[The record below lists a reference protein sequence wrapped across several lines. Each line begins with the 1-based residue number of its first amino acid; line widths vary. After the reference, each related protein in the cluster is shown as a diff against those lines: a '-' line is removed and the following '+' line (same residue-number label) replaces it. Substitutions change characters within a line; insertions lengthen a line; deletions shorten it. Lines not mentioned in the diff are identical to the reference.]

1 MVAIQRRLDQSV
13 QRTLRWIFV
22 LLGGLAII
30 AFAAWVAFGQFQIA
44 MLNTVY
50 DDRVVPLRSL
60 ALIADTINVRIPGRY
75 HSGEYEAEASPT
87 PADDWAQIEA
97 LWRAYMLTYLTPKE
111 ATLAAQ
117 ARTSLDDLRE
127 RLLDVGL
134 DRSLGTGHDG
144 AYYVHALR
152 IFNERFTAL
161 YELQVDVA
169 LENLN
174 RARTVTHWAIV
185 LAALALVLMLLLA
198 MLALKVISQRVIA
211 PVEWV
216 ARSLQRLAEGD
227 VVLQQPR
234 FPLSAEFSELLDQMN
249 RVRQFLG
256 QRQQLLEEEQAAS
269 QRLRDTQTELVEA
282 EKLASLGSLV
292 AGVAHELNTPLGVS
306 VEVASSLEEKRKRF
320 ALALAEGGIKRSM
333 LEGFLADVQ
342 QASELLTQNLAR
354 AAGLVRSFKQVS
366 VDRAGSQRRRFDLA
380 RTLDEVLASLRPS
393 LRGKGIAVHLQVPAG
408 IALDS
413 YPGALG
419 QVVTNLINN
428 AAVHA
433 FGDEE
438 PDPAHARCVS
448 LVCFEAAPGLIG
460 LRVSDN
466 GNGMSEEVLSRVFE
480 PFFTTRLGHGGSGL
494 GMAIVHNIVVGLLG
508 GRLQVRSEPGAGT
521 SIDIQL
527 PPSAPQRDH
536 THDSQEA
543 VIYAVH

>member
-1 MVAIQRRLDQSV
+1 MAV
-13 QRTLRWIFV
+13 
-22 LLGGLAII
+22 
-30 AFAAWVAFGQFQIA
+30 
-44 MLNTVY
+44 
-50 DDRVVPLRSL
+50 
-60 ALIADTINVRIPGRY
+60 
-75 HSGEYEAEASPT
+75 
-87 PADDWAQIEA
+87 
-97 LWRAYMLTYLTPKE
+97 
-111 ATLAAQ
+111 
-117 ARTSLDDLRE
+117 
-127 RLLDVGL
+127 
-134 DRSLGTGHDG
+134 
-144 AYYVHALR
+144 
-152 IFNERFTAL
+152 
-161 YELQVDVA
+161 
-169 LENLN
+169 
-174 RARTVTHWAIV
+174 
-185 LAALALVLMLLLA
+185 
-198 MLALKVISQRVIA
+198 
-211 PVEWV
+211 
-216 ARSLQRLAEGD
+216 
-227 VVLQQPR
+227 QQPR
-234 FPLSAEFSELLDQMN
+234 FPLSAEFSELLDQMH

-320 ALALAEGGIKRSM
+320 ASALAEGGIKRSM
-333 LEGFLADVQ
+333 LEAFLADVQ
-342 QASELLTQNLAR
+342 QASDLLTQNLAR
-354 AAGLVRSFKQVS
+354 AAGLVSSFKQVS

-393 LRGKGIAVHLQVPAG
+393 LRGKGIAVQLQVPAG

-433 FGDEE
+433 FADEE
-438 PDPAHARCVS
+438 PDPTHGRCIS
-448 LVCFEAAPGLIG
+448 LACFEAAPGLIG

-466 GNGMSEEVLSRVFE
+466 GSGMSEEVLSRVFE

-494 GMAIVHNIVVGLLG
+494 GMAIVRNIVVGLLG
-508 GRLQVRSEPGAGT
+508 GRLQVRSEAGAGT
-521 SIDIQL
+521 TIDIQL